1 MSTESVILILFIVA
15 SVVSIGVPRLFDRIE
30 HIVLIL
36 LLVFLTVWAFARWK
50 GKLLQGHRFG
60 EDGGPSL

>member
-50 GKLLQGHRFG
+50 GKLLQGHHFG
-60 EDGGPSL
+60 EDGDPSL